1 MRESTVEARLRKKA
15 TAAGALVRKMIWPRH
30 RGAPDRLVIWPDAA
44 LGLDASLA
52 DGGPQIDFVEL
63 KAPGKKPYPHQ
74 ERKHARLRGAGCTVL
89 VLDTVEA
96 VDDYIAGRTQ

>member
-1 MRESTVEARLRKKA
+1 MRESTVEAHLRKKA
-15 TAAGALVRKMIWPRH
+15 AAAGALVRKMIWPGH

-44 LGLDASLA
+44 LGLDDSLA

-63 KAPGKKPYPHQ
+63 KAPGKKPDPHQ
-74 ERKHARLRGAGCTVL
+74 EREHARLRGAGCTVL

-96 VDDYIAGRTQ
+96 VDEYIARRTS